1 MKRSLLIVAAIA
13 TLAAAVAGSTLAA
26 FALTGPVGKPSQVS
40 FYGHIKSLTP
50 SGGRFVLRFDPAYW
64 LTGTAAE
71 HVCGCKRVPN
81 DYATLDETH
90 RLLTFVVRPDAAVTL
105 VARNNFATPISVSEL
120 AQIV

>member
-50 SGGRFVLRFDPAYW
+50 KQRRERRSRSRGR
-64 LTGTAAE
+64 
-71 HVCGCKRVPN
+71 
-81 DYATLDETH
+81 
-90 RLLTFVVRPDAAVTL
+90 RLLRRRP
-105 VARNNFATPISVSEL
+105 PS
-120 AQIV
+120 